1 MSRIR
6 NVYLINIFFNF
17 PEFGLL
23 ETSFQGCHIL
33 IRTNLLLQP
42 ICCLL
47 TICCY
52 RFMKNSKSVN
62 KPTRTRKS
70 KSHKGNTRI
79 TKRRPK
85 RISKPKPLQK
95 KRQQQQ
101 QQISIKRSSGRKE
114 KFDTNRLAQT

>member
-1 MSRIR
+1 M
-6 NVYLINIFFNF
+6 Y
-17 PEFGLL
+17 
-23 ETSFQGCHIL
+23 SFQACHIL
-33 IRTNLLLQP
+33 ISTNLLLHP

-47 TICCY
+47 TIYCY

-70 KSHKGNTRI
+70 KSHKGNTKI

-95 KRQQQQ
+95 KRQQQ

-114 KFDTNRLAQT
+114 KFDTNRLAQTVARSGVPFLIARDV